1 MFLVGGLCRF
11 CTVASVLGFEGSDW
25 GFSGF
30 RDLVIGTSNKSILT
44 EGGPE
49 KQRTGFWEVLVNRK
63 QGPKN
68 TSMTSYSVIQ
78 SFVVYTRGLSKH

>member
-1 MFLVGGLCRF
+1 M
-11 CTVASVLGFEGSDW
+11 SVLYCCLGFGFEGSD
-25 GFSGF
+25 GGLSGF

-78 SFVVYTRGLSKH
+78 SFVVYTSGLSKH